1 MNDEPVKQSEDSD
14 ERWMRLALAEARA
27 AAVAGDVP
35 VGAVVVRRGELIGR
49 GRNRR
54 EVDHDPTAHAEV
66 VAIREA
72 SRVTGS
78 WRLDD
83 CALYVTLEPC
93 AMCAGA
99 VVLARLPRLIYG
111 ADDPKAGACGS
122 VLNVIGCAQLNHRPE
137 VIQGVL
143 DVECAKLLK
152 DFFAARR

>member
-1 MNDEPVKQSEDSD
+1 MSD
-14 ERWMRLALAEARA
+14 ERWMRLALVEARA
-27 AAVAGDVP
+27 AAAAGDVP
-35 VGAVVVRRGELIGR
+35 VGAVVVRRGEIIGR

-66 VAIREA
+66 VAIREV

-78 WRLDD
+78 WRLDE

-122 VLNVIGCAQLNHRPE
+122 VLNVTGCAQLNHRPE

>member
-1 MNDEPVKQSEDSD
+1 
-14 ERWMRLALAEARA
+14 MRLALVEAQA
-27 AAVAGDVP
+27 AAAAGDVP
-35 VGAVVVRRGELIGR
+35 VGAVVVRRGELILIGR

-54 EVDHDPTAHAEV
+54 EVDHDSTAHAEI

-78 WRLDD
+78 WRLDE

-99 VVLARLPRLIYG
+99 VVLARIPRLIYG

-122 VLNVIGCAQLNHRPE
+122 VLNVTGCAQLNHQPE

-143 DVECAKLLK
+143 AAECAKLLK